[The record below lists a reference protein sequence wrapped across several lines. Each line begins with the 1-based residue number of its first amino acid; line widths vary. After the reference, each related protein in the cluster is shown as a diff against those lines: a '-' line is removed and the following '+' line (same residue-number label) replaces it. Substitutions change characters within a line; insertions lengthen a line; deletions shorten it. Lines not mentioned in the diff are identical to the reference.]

1 MTEKNERKIKIII
14 LILGAFIIFFV
25 TFLLPRGIYHFIF
38 GYVVQNII
46 NISGESYWLVKGI
59 VTLLLIPFF
68 WALCELFKIRFR
80 ISRSREKPTRS
91 YQKLAVIMISVYIG
105 IYFLSMHFL
114 SRESYF
120 AHDSGKPLKWYAET
134 PEGIH
139 LYDSPG
145 YDTKYPIKLKPVT
158 QEIIEKYKR
167 QLKNLYPNRI
177 TVTSLEGVDFF
188 DSTSG
193 KPKVWYYQDNQGSF
207 EFFDGPG
214 FHPTYNVELKPVT
227 RGVILSLKEK
237 MREKQEKIASEKVK
251 SETEKEKQKLLAY
264 LQKYINPYPVNPAGS
279 KEVAIL
285 AIDKMLHEEYDI
297 EKKMVSILKEQ
308 AKNPVLSLFK
318 KPFINDGKF
327 EELFSGNLDIVRF
340 FSLNKHADYI
350 ILVKKFSKFRTNP
363 QVSDIISSGLT
374 LQIKIIATNP
384 IKVVNSTSISTIGP
398 GFSNKDAEKNALEKM
413 YNSLKKFFNE
423 SL

>member
-1 MTEKNERKIKIII
+1 MTEKKERTIKIII

-38 GYVVQNII
+38 GYVVQSII
-46 NISGESYWLVKGI
+46 NISGTSYWLVKGI

-80 ISRSREKPTRS
+80 ISRSREKPTRY
-91 YQKLAVIMISVYIG
+91 YQKLAVIMITVYIG
-105 IYFLSMHFL
+105 IFFISMYFL

-120 AHDSGKPLKWYAET
+120 AHDTGEPSKWYAET
-134 PEGIH
+134 PEGIR
-139 LYDSPG
+139 LFDSNG
-145 YDTKYPIKLKPVT
+145 YDPKYGIKLKPVT
-158 QEIIEKYKR
+158 QEIIEKHKR
-167 QLKNLYPNRI
+167 HLMNLYPKRI
-177 TVTSLEGVDFF
+177 TVTSLEAAEFF
-188 DSTSG
+188 DSISG
-193 KPKVWYYQDNQGSF
+193 NPKIWYYQDNQGSL

-237 MREKQEKIASEKVK
+237 MRENQEKIATEKAK
-251 SETEKEKQKLLAY
+251 SEAEKEKQKLFAY
-264 LQKYINPYPVNPAGS
+264 LQKYINLYSTNHPGS

-285 AIDKMLHEEYDI
+285 AVDKMLHEEYDI
-297 EKKMVSILKEQ
+297 EKKLVSILKEQ

-318 KPFINDGKF
+318 KPFIEDGKF
-327 EELFSGNLDIVRF
+327 EELFSGNLDMVRF

-363 QVSDIISSGLT
+363 QVSDVISSDLT

-384 IKVVNSTSISTIGP
+384 IKLVNSTSISTIGP
-398 GFSNKDAEKNALEKM
+398 GFSNKDAEKNAVEKM
-413 YNSLKKFFNE
+413 YRSLKKFFNE